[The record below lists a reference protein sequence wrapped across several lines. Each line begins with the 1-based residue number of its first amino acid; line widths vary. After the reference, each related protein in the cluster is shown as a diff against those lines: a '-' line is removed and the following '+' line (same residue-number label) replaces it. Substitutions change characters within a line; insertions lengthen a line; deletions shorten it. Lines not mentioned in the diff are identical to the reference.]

1 MHTPKHP
8 KTGLIFA
15 MQEEQE
21 GLENNI
27 ENKKTSF
34 FGQRRF
40 IEGDLWGRSV
50 VCVLAGIG
58 KVAAAITSTQLIERF
73 DVSELILS
81 GVAGSADHK
90 VCRGDVVIA
99 SELLQHDMNAS
110 PLFPKYEIPLRGKSK
125 FQTEAKLHTLLKQA
139 AEQFSKKNQ
148 QAKVHQGLIA
158 SGDQFIH
165 DAKVLHQLKLALPE
179 LLAVEM
185 EGAAIAQVCHD
196 FEIPFAVIRTISDSA
211 NDDALVDFQEFI
223 KTVAA
228 PYNIG
233 ILKSF
238 FELRKLAIQA

>member
-1 MHTPKHP
+1 
-8 KTGLIFA
+8 

-21 GLENNI
+21 GLENHI
-27 ENKKTSF
+27 ENKKTTV

-40 IEGDLWGRSV
+40 IEGDLWGTSV

-73 DVSELILS
+73 GVSELILT

-90 VCRGDVVIA
+90 VYRGDVVIA
-99 SELLQHDMNAS
+99 SELLQHDMDAS

-125 FQTEAKLHTLLKQA
+125 FQTETKFHTLLKQA
-139 AEQFSKKNQ
+139 AEQFSKENQ

-196 FEIPFAVIRTISDSA
+196 FEIPFAVVRTISDSA

-233 ILKSF
+233 ILRSF